1 MFENIHKVHLIGIG
15 GIGMAAVAK
24 LFLTLKKTVSGSDVA
39 ESDLTRD
46 LEKRGV
52 NVFLGH
58 ASEQVPEDADLVI
71 YSAAIQE
78 SNPERNQA
86 KELGIRELSYP
97 QFLGEMSTQYKT
109 IAVSGT
115 NGKSTTT
122 AMLGLILEAAKMDPT
137 VIVGSLVP
145 GFEMGNLRVG
155 KGEFFVVEGCEYR
168 ANMLNLNP
176 EMIVLT
182 NIEEDHLDFYRDIDH
197 IRETFQTFVDK
208 VKGKGLVVWNA
219 DDPQSQKLMM
229 EKSVTYGMK
238 NPVVYAATGRRTEA
252 GKQAAMVSQGE
263 EVLGELVLQVPGAFN
278 MMNALAAIGAAMELG
293 VPFKVCAKALA
304 KFGGIWRRFERV
316 GTWNPP
322 SLKLRGAGGAIEVI
336 SDYGHHPTAIR
347 DTVEAAREFFPGR
360 RIVLCF
366 QPHQHSRTKELLE
379 EFIEAVPSAD
389 VIVVPEIYKVV
400 GRTEKEEKEVS
411 SRDIVEG
418 VKAVKISKE
427 IYYAADFDEAEMKLR
442 EIVKKGDVLI
452 IQGAGDIDLLAR
464 RLVG

>member
-1 MFENIHKVHLIGIG
+1 
-15 GIGMAAVAK
+15 MARPA
-24 LFLTLKKTVSGSDVA
+24 
-39 ESDLTRD
+39 
-46 LEKRGV
+46 
-52 NVFLGH
+52 
-58 ASEQVPEDADLVI
+58 
-71 YSAAIQE
+71 
-78 SNPERNQA
+78 
-86 KELGIRELSYP
+86 
-97 QFLGEMSTQYKT
+97 
-109 IAVSGT
+109 
-115 NGKSTTT
+115 
-122 AMLGLILEAAKMDPT
+122 
-137 VIVGSLVP
+137 
-145 GFEMGNLRVG
+145 
-155 KGEFFVVEGCEYR
+155 
-168 ANMLNLNP
+168 
-176 EMIVLT
+176 
-182 NIEEDHLDFYRDIDH
+182 
-197 IRETFQTFVDK
+197 
-208 VKGKGLVVWNA
+208 
-219 DDPQSQKLMM
+219 
-229 EKSVTYGMK
+229 
-238 NPVVYAATGRRTEA
+238 VYAATGRHTEA

-278 MMNALAAIGAAMELG
+278 MMNALAAISAAMELG

-418 VKAVKISKE
+418 VKAIKISKE

-452 IQGAGDIDLLAR
+452 IQGAGDVDLLAR